1 MHRRLEKGIN
11 MFFEMLFGYV
21 ISFILGALV
30 LAAIIAFNVLIGNL
44 YIARTVDIEKRK
56 ADKQQKKREK
66 KEKREKEEK
75 ETEKTE

>member
-1 MHRRLEKGIN
+1 

-21 ISFILGALV
+21 ISFILGVLV

-44 YIARTVDIEKRK
+44 YIARTVDIEERK
-56 ADKQQKKREK
+56 ADKQQKKQEK
-66 KEKREKEEK
+66 KKKREKEEK